1 MLQADFPDIYIL
13 ATNKTVT
20 VREFLKLSFACVDI
34 DIVFEG
40 EGVNEI
46 GFEKKSGNKL
56 IQINKDFFRPVE
68 VDLLVGDYS
77 HAKEKLGWE
86 PSCSLEDLCKIMVE
100 ADLARN

>member
-1 MLQADFPDIYIL
+1 MENRIAI
-13 ATNKTVT
+13 K
-20 VREFLKLSFACVDI
+20 VRNLS
-34 DIVFEG
+34 
-40 EGVNEI
+40 
-46 GFEKKSGNKL
+46 KSICKRKNCTFFIF